1 MANDIKN
8 LKNASKTA
16 SGGNMFSG
24 GGGPLDDAAVQK
36 LEEKIFTAMEQQ
48 AQNQEMLSH
57 QVEELGVL
65 VSQNFYFANETD
77 L

>member
-16 SGGNMFSG
+16 SGGNMLS

-48 AQNQEMLSH
+48 SQNQEMLSH
-57 QVEELGVL
+57 QVEELGVV